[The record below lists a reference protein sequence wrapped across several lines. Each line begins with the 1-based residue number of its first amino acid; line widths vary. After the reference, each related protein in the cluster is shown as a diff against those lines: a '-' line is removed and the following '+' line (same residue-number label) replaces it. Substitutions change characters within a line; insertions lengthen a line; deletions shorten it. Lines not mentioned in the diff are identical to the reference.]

1 MGASIPDRR
10 SNRVIVLGIILLLI
24 GWLASIP
31 ILTTIGIIL
40 IVVGL
45 ILTLL
50 GATGRAV
57 GGRKTWY

>member
-1 MGASIPDRR
+1 
-10 SNRVIVLGIILLLI
+10 VIVLGIILVLI
-24 GWLASIP
+24 GWLAGIS

-45 ILTLL
+45 ILALL

-57 GGRKTWY
+57 GGRKYWY